1 MPRHERKA
9 YRPRPPFKIVEGV
22 GTPPFKRL
30 DVFARWALLQ
40 FYEKFNGR
48 NRSNLSLTYGEVQS
62 IMSAA
67 TFVRSIWQLIGFGF
81 LDVRRWGRLER
92 NASLYGLS
100 DRWRRFC
107 EPTAEK
113 ELDKIAATLQEIE
126 NLKRQKW
133 PKERK
138 SEKRERVAALRHSLF
153 TVKEPLIYG

>member
-1 MPRHERKA
+1 MRKRETKA
-9 YRPRPPFKIVEGV
+9 YRPRPPFKIIEGV
-22 GTPPFKRL
+22 GTAPFKRL
-30 DVFARWALLQ
+30 DPFAQYVLLR
-40 FYEKFNGR
+40 FYEKFNGH
-48 NRSNLSLTYGEVQS
+48 NRSDLSLTYGEVS
-62 IMSAA
+62 PIMSS
-67 TFVRSIWQLIGFGF
+67 TIFSRSIWQLIGFGF

-107 EPTAEK
+107 EPGSETQ
-113 ELDKIAATLQEIE
+113 LDKIAAQLKEVE

-133 PKERK
+133 PEGKK